1 MENKLIEI
9 LNNGSS
15 FAYGFLL
22 DENEKNYFI
31 KNLDD
36 QGRFDGYTLISKD
49 LVKINEKSDFL
60 KKLKIYNEYW
70 KSTKEEKTGENIGE
84 IFKNIPDFFDIVK
97 YAKENK
103 KIINLG
109 KSLDYFDQIC
119 GYVKNIEDDF
129 AIIDAVDINSGQIYD
144 EFEIDIREIN
154 YIEVESI
161 DNILLDFVN
170 KK

>member
-22 DENEKNYFI
+22 DENEKNYLI

-36 QGRFDGYTLISKD
+36 QGRFDGYTLISKN

-70 KSTKEEKTGENIGE
+70 KSTNEENTGE
-84 IFKNIPDFFDIVK
+84 IFKNMTDFFDIVK
-97 YAKENK
+97 YAQENK

-129 AIIDAVDINSGQIYD
+129 AIIDAIDINSGQIYD
-144 EFEIDIREIN
+144 EFEIDIREIK
-154 YIEVESI
+154 YIEIESV
-161 DNILLDFVN
+161 DNILLNFVN

>member
-22 DENEKNYFI
+22 DENEKNYLI

-36 QGRFDGYTLISKD
+36 QGRFDGYTLISKN

-70 KSTKEEKTGENIGE
+70 KSNKEENTGE
-84 IFKNIPDFFDIVK
+84 IFKNMPDFFDMVK

-109 KSLDYFDQIC
+109 KSLVYFDQIC
-119 GYVKNIEDDF
+119 GYIKNIEDDF

-144 EFEIDIREIN
+144 EFEIDIREIK
-154 YIEVESI
+154 YIEIESI

>member
-1 MENKLIEI
+1 MENKLVEI
-9 LNNGSS
+9 LYNGSS

-22 DENEKNYFI
+22 FDDKEKILIN
-31 KNLDD
+31 NLDD

-49 LVKINEKSDFL
+49 LVRVNEKSDFL

-70 KSTKEEKTGENIGE
+70 KSISIGKSDSE
-84 IFKNIPDFFDIVK
+84 VFKNEPDFYNIIK

-103 KIINLG
+103 KIINIG
-109 KSLDYFDQIC
+109 KNLDYYELIC
-119 GYVKNIEDDF
+119 GYVKDIEDDF
-129 AIIDAVDINSGQIYD
+129 AIIDAVDQNSGKIYD
-144 EFEIDIREIN
+144 EFEIDIREIK

-161 DNILLDFVN
+161 DNILLDYVN

>member
-1 MENKLIEI
+1 MENKLVEL
-9 LNNGSS
+9 LNENSS

-22 DENEKNYFI
+22 YEDKEKILIN
-31 KNLDD
+31 NLDD

-49 LVKINEKSDFL
+49 LVEIKEKSDFL
-60 KKLKIYNEYW
+60 EKLKKYNEYW
-70 KSTKEEKTGENIGE
+70 KSISIGKSDSE
-84 IFKNIPDFFDIVK
+84 VFKNKPDFYNIVK
-97 YAKENK
+97 YARENG

-109 KSLDYFDQIC
+109 KNLDYYELIC
-119 GYVKNIEDDF
+119 GYVRDIKDDF
-129 AIIDAVDINSGQIYD
+129 AVVDAVYQNSGEIYD
-144 EFEIDIREIN
+144 EFEIDIKEIK

>member
-1 MENKLIEI
+1 MENKLVEI
-9 LNNGSS
+9 LNENSS

-22 DENEKNYFI
+22 YEDKEKILIN
-31 KNLDD
+31 NLDD

-49 LVKINEKSDFL
+49 LVEIKEKSDFL

-70 KSTKEEKTGENIGE
+70 KSITIGKSDSE
-84 IFKNIPDFFDIVK
+84 VFKNNPDFYNIVK
-97 YAKENK
+97 YAKDNE

-109 KSLDYFDQIC
+109 KTLDYYELIC
-119 GYVKNIEDDF
+119 GYVKDIDDDF
-129 AIIDAVDINSGQIYD
+129 ATIDALDQNSGEIYD
-144 EFEIDIREIN
+144 EFEIDINEIK

>member
-22 DENEKNYFI
+22 DENEKNYLI

-36 QGRFDGYTLISKD
+36 QGRFDGYTLISKN
-49 LVKINEKSDFL
+49 LVKTNEKSDFL

-70 KSTKEEKTGENIGE
+70 KSTKEENTGENIGE
-84 IFKNIPDFFDIVK
+84 IFKNMPDFFDMIK

-144 EFEIDIREIN
+144 EFEIDIREIK

>member
-22 DENEKNYFI
+22 DENEKNYLI

-49 LVKINEKSDFL
+49 LVKTNEKSDFL

-70 KSTKEEKTGENIGE
+70 KSNKEENTGE
-84 IFKNIPDFFDIVK
+84 IFKNMPDFFDMVK

-109 KSLDYFDQIC
+109 KSLVYFDQIC
-119 GYVKNIEDDF
+119 GYIKNIEDDF

-144 EFEIDIREIN
+144 EFEIDIREIK
-154 YIEVESI
+154 YIEIESI